1 MAKPSLPSHVEDSLC
16 HHLQEIQRHFKNSK
30 VTLVAR
36 APGFPN
42 GDRDLVMGDDDLDEA
57 IAAIRIRQQ
66 TIRGA

>member
-1 MAKPSLPSHVEDSLC
+1 MPLPSHVESEISY
-16 HHLQEIQRHFKNSK
+16 HLQEIQRFFKNSK

-42 GDRDLVMGDDDLDEA
+42 GDRDLVMGDDDLDLA

-66 TIRGA
+66 TIKGTA